1 MEVFDSNRKLV
12 PTNLGKTLYKC
23 YNSVDPELVAP
34 ELRGN
39 MERLIARI
47 EKGEKSYDEV
57 LAEMIETFRQKFIHF
72 RKNIELLDKEL
83 GKQFKVGVGTDGLTG
98 RPSRTRSTPRARSW
112 GSAASARSTCASTPK
127 PT

>member
-1 MEVFDSNRKLV
+1 VEVFDKNRKLK

-39 MERLIARI
+39 MEKLIGRI
-47 EKGEKSYDEV
+47 ETGEKGYDTV
-57 LAEMIETFRQKFIHF
+57 LTEMIDLFRKKFIHF

-83 GKQFKVGVGTDGLTG
+83 GKQFKVME
-98 RPSRTRSTPRARSW
+98 
-112 GSAASARSTCASTPK
+112 
-127 PT
+127 